1 MAESTSTDS
10 NSARYPGI
18 RTTTDGSY
26 AVTWV
31 ETHCSSGAAAY
42 PITPS
47 TGMGVA
53 FQEAVANGGTNMWGE
68 QLLFFE
74 PESEHSAASVC
85 EGYALSGGRVS
96 TFTSSQGLVLM
107 KEVLYTIAGK
117 RLPVVFHIGARALTV
132 HALNVHAGHDD
143 IMAVVDCGWGILF
156 ARNAQEAADFA
167 MVARKTAEAALTPFF
182 NVQDGF
188 LTTHTVETAYLPEPE
203 LMKQF
208 IGSPDKLQNF
218 MDPKNPMMSGTVQNQ
233 DAYMR
238 GKVAQRSYYSQLKGH
253 LLAAFKELGELTG
266 RNYGLIDSYQM
277 EDAEYALVGMG
288 SYMETTKVA
297 VDLLRKKGKK
307 VGCVSVLSYC
317 PFPSVELIEVLK
329 NTKAVSVLERLDEC
343 HMPESPL
350 ARGVKSAFADASWG
364 APGFPKVDK
373 IPMIQHG
380 AGGLGSRDV
389 RLEDIYAIYENM
401 EKGPEGVLRYCIG
414 IDHPDNLEPQS
425 EHISARTKGE
435 YSLRGHSVGGF
446 GSVSTNKLLAS
457 VCDDIFGLNVQ
468 AYPKYGA
475 EKKGLPTTFF
485 LTLSEEPI
493 TLHQELS
500 EVDFVAVMDPFAFLN
515 SDPLMGMLEGGT
527 VFFQSKEPD
536 LMRIWNGLPK
546 SAKDKVKEMKLR
558 FYTLDSQGIAD
569 KHASSA
575 DLRQRMMGITMLGVF
590 LKVTPFAERKN
601 WKQEVLMEKVETL
614 VRKMFGKRDEKT
626 VQDNLSCIIEG
637 FEGVREITPEMMDA

>member
-1 MAESTSTDS
+1 MEKEMSSKS
-10 NSARYPGI
+10 SSVPFPGI

-31 ETHCSSGAAAY
+31 ETHCSSAAAAY

-53 FQEAVANGGTNMWGE
+53 FQEAVANGGENMWGE
-68 QLLFFE
+68 KLLFFE

-143 IMAVVDCGWGILF
+143 IMAVADCGWGILF
-156 ARNAQEAADFA
+156 ARNAQEAGDFA
-167 MVARKTAEAALTPFF
+167 LISRKVAEASRTPFF

-188 LTTHTVETAYLPEPE
+188 LTTHTVETARLPEPE
-203 LMKQF
+203 MMARF
-208 IGSPDKLQNF
+208 VGAPDGLRNF
-218 MDPKNPMMSGTVQNQ
+218 MDPKNPVMSGTVQNQ

-238 GKVAQRSYYSQLKGH
+238 GKVAQRGYYNEVKGH
-253 LLAAFKELGELTG
+253 LLNAFNEYAQLTG
-266 RNYGLIDSYQM
+266 RQYGVIDSYQM
-277 EDAEYALVGMG
+277 DDAEYALIGMG
-288 SYMETTKVA
+288 SYMETSQVA
-297 VDLLRKKGKK
+297 VDLLRQQGKK

-317 PFPSVELIEVLK
+317 PFPSVELVSALQ
-329 NTKAVSVLERLDEC
+329 NCKAISVLERLDEC

-350 ARGVKSAFADASWG
+350 ARGIKAAFADASWG
-364 APGFPKVDK
+364 APGFPQINK

-389 RLEDIYAIYENM
+389 RLEDIFAIYDNM
-401 EKGPEGVLRYCIG
+401 VKGSDGVFRYCIG
-414 IDHPDNLEPQS
+414 IDHPDNLPTTTEQ
-425 EHISARTKGE
+425 ISARTKGE

-457 VCDDIFGLNVQ
+457 VCDAIFGLNVQ

-475 EKKGLPTTFF
+475 EKR
-485 LTLSEEPI
+485 
-493 TLHQELS
+493 
-500 EVDFVAVMDPFAFLN
+500 
-515 SDPLMGMLEGGT
+515 
-527 VFFQSKEPD
+527 VFQPPSF
-536 LMRIWNGLPK
+536 
-546 SAKDKVKEMKLR
+546 
-558 FYTLDSQGIAD
+558 
-569 KHASSA
+569 
-575 DLRQRMMGITMLGVF
+575 
-590 LKVTPFAERKN
+590 
-601 WKQEVLMEKVETL
+601 
-614 VRKMFGKRDEKT
+614 
-626 VQDNLSCIIEG
+626 
-637 FEGVREITPEMMDA
+637 

>member
-1 MAESTSTDS
+1 MEKETGSNTSS
-10 NSARYPGI
+10 IPYPGI

-31 ETHCSSGAAAY
+31 ETHCASGAAAY

-47 TGMGVA
+47 TGMGVS
-53 FQEAVANGGTNMWGE
+53 FQEAVANGGENMWGE
-68 QLLFFE
+68 KLLFFE

-85 EGYALSGGRVS
+85 EGYALSGGRVC

-167 MVARKTAEAALTPFF
+167 LISRKVAEASRTPFF

-203 LMKQF
+203 MMAKF
-208 IGSPDKLQNF
+208 VGPPDHLQNF
-218 MDPKNPMMSGTVQNQ
+218 MDPKNPIMSGTVQNQ

-238 GKVAQRSYYSQLKGH
+238 GKVAQRGYYEQVKGH
-253 LLAAFKELGELTG
+253 LLSAFRELGDLTG
-266 RNYGLIDSYQM
+266 RRYGLIDSYQM
-277 EDAEYALVGMG
+277 EDADFGLVGMG
-288 SYMETTKVA
+288 SYMETAKVA
-297 VDLLRKKGKK
+297 VDLLRKQGKK

-317 PFPSVELIEVLK
+317 PFPSAELVTVLK
-329 NTKAVSVLERLDEC
+329 NCQAVSVLERLDEC

-350 ARGVKSAFADASWG
+350 ARGIKAAFADASWG
-364 APGFPKVDK
+364 APGFPQIGK

-389 RLEDIYAIYENM
+389 RLEDIFAIYDNM
-401 EKGPEGVLRYCIG
+401 AKGADGVLRYCIG
-414 IDHPDNLEPQS
+414 IDHPDNLPTTT

-457 VCDDIFGLNVQ
+457 VCDAIFGLNVQ

-475 EKKGLPTTFF
+475 EKRVCQP
-485 LTLSEEPI
+485 P
-493 TLHQELS
+493 
-500 EVDFVAVMDPFAFLN
+500 
-515 SDPLMGMLEGGT
+515 
-527 VFFQSKEPD
+527 
-536 LMRIWNGLPK
+536 
-546 SAKDKVKEMKLR
+546 
-558 FYTLDSQGIAD
+558 
-569 KHASSA
+569 SS
-575 DLRQRMMGITMLGVF
+575 
-590 LKVTPFAERKN
+590 
-601 WKQEVLMEKVETL
+601 
-614 VRKMFGKRDEKT
+614 
-626 VQDNLSCIIEG
+626 
-637 FEGVREITPEMMDA
+637 